1 MALEDNVKELTL
13 AIYGLTKALEAQTL
27 AVAGGEPEPAKKQT
41 IQKPS
46 TPKESE
52 EKSAPAVVKEE
63 AASTTSTA
71 TDELEVDLAP
81 DVTLTQLA
89 EVFTTLV
96 EVNRPVA
103 VGLLKEY
110 KLAKISVADPSL
122 YSELFQKVTDLVN
135 G

>member
-13 AIYGLTKALEAQTL
+13 AILGLTKALEAQT
-27 AVAGGEPEPAKKQT
+27 ATRTGTEQVVEKKPA
-41 IQKPS
+41 IQKPT
-46 TPKESE
+46 TPKAAP
-52 EKSAPAVVKEE
+52 EKPAPAVQEE
-63 AASTTSTA
+63 VDASTTSTA

-81 DVTLTQLA
+81 DVTLTQLT

-96 EVNRPVA
+96 EVNRPAA
-103 VGLLKEY
+103 VDLLKEY

-122 YSELFQKVTDLVN
+122 YGELFQKVTDLVN